1 MWTDDPHKAAMSN
14 GGAEVPMTPEE
25 IADGM
30 LELCENS
37 EYGDGTILE
46 ATIGQLRVVP
56 LFGSEPPTGA
66 GIAMPGYMKMQEDLV
81 QDLTNKG
88 LST

>member
-14 GGAEVPMTPEE
+14 GGTEVPMEAEE
-25 IADGM
+25 IAEGM
-30 LELCENS
+30 LELCENP

-46 ATIGQLRVVP
+46 ATIGLRRVIP

-66 GIAMPGYMKMQEDLV
+66 GIAMPGYVKMQEDLV
-81 QDLTNKG
+81 QDLKDKG